1 MEQQV
6 IISIEN
12 LKKEY
17 KIKSTKLFE
26 KAKCLNA
33 TDGINLEIFEGEA
46 LGVIGESGCG
56 KSTLG
61 NMLANLITP
70 SSGKITFMGKDI
82 GKISGKEDRQ
92 YRREMQIILQDP
104 YSALNP
110 KKKIG
115 WLLEE
120 ALTIHKIGNPKE
132 RKLIV
137 KDTLRNVGLDSSY
150 LSKFPHELS
159 GGQRQRVNIAMA
171 LILNP
176 RFIVADEVVSAL
188 DVSVQAQILNL
199 LKSLQLKYKL
209 TYLFITHDLN
219 VAYYMSNRIAV
230 MYLGK
235 IVELGTAEQI
245 YFDSKHPYTKALF
258 SASPSLEDEGRKKIV
273 LKGDVPNPIDIP
285 SGCPFHTRCPE
296 AKAVCSEK
304 IPPLNVITDG
314 RSVSCH
320 FAK

>member
-17 KIKSTKLFE
+17 KIKSAKLFE
-26 KAKCLNA
+26 KAKYLKA
-33 TDGINLEIFEGEA
+33 IDGITLNIFEGET

-61 NMLANLITP
+61 NLLANLIST
-70 SSGKITFMGKDI
+70 SGGKIIFMGKDI
-82 GKISGKEDRQ
+82 GEMAKKEDRQ
-92 YRREMQIILQDP
+92 FRREMQIILQDP

-120 ALTIHKIGNPKE
+120 ALIIHKIGNPKT
-132 RKLIV
+132 RKQMV
-137 KDTLRNVGLDSSY
+137 KDALQSVGLDSSY

-171 LILNP
+171 IILNP
-176 RFIVADEVVSAL
+176 KFIVADEVVSAL

-199 LKSLQLKYKL
+199 LKMLQQKYKL

-219 VAYYMSNRIAV
+219 VADYMSDRIAV

-245 YFDSKHPYTKALF
+245 YFNSKHPYTKALF
-258 SASPSLEDEGRKKIV
+258 SASPSLENEDRKKIV
-273 LKGDVPNPIDIP
+273 LKGDVPNSIDIP
-285 SGCPFHTRCPE
+285 PGCPFHTRCPE
-296 AKAVCSEK
+296 ARDICSEK
-304 IPPLNVITDG
+304 IPPLSVITDG